1 MTSVVAAF
9 RRRVADAP
17 GTVAVSAG
25 DDLLSY
31 AGLDRWTRAV
41 AGLLTGAGTVPGD
54 RIAVCLERSPGLIAA
69 LLGVLDAG
77 AAFVPVGLT
86 DPAAR
91 VAEVFEDAGV
101 RAVLC
106 EPDDA
111 DRFAPYG
118 VPVLHVP
125 ARPGPD
131 TGPDGVP
138 QAGPGAAPE
147 TGDGSAARADGLA
160 YLMYTSGSTGRPK
173 AVMVEHRNIVNLV
186 TGPNYVT
193 LGPADRIL
201 QLAPVAF
208 DAATFEIWGALLNGA
223 RLVLAPAQQ
232 VQAEELGAL
241 LRDEGITVLWLTAAL
256 FHRQIDVDVKAFAGL
271 RTVLA
276 GGDVLSVPHLDE
288 LRSAVPGCGIVNGY
302 GPTETTTFAV
312 CHRIGVHE
320 DLGRSVPIG
329 TPVQNVDVRIVGDD
343 GRPVPDGTA
352 GELWIGG
359 AGVSRG
365 YWRRPE
371 LTERAFVTAP
381 WDPAAGRFYRSGD
394 LARRRPDGVL
404 EFLGRNDDQFK
415 LRGFRIEPGE
425 LESTL
430 AGHPQ
435 VRGAAVGLRDSHV
448 GDRRLVAWLVPE
460 GDGLDRRALRAYL
473 RERVPEHMIPAA
485 FVAVDGLPV
494 TGNGKTDR
502 KALPT
507 PDWTSKSIYI

>member
-9 RRRVADAP
+9 RRRVAEAP
-17 GTVAVSAG
+17 DTVAVSAG
-25 DDLLSY
+25 DDTVSY
-31 AGLDRWTRAV
+31 AQLDAWAREV
-41 AGLLTGAGTVPGD
+41 ARLLASGAGTGPGD
-54 RIAVCLERSPGLIAA
+54 RIAVCLERSPELIAA

-86 DPAAR
+86 DPAPR
-91 VAEVFEDAGV
+91 IAEVFADAEV

-106 EPDDA
+106 EPDDD
-111 DRFAPYG
+111 DRFAPHG
-118 VPVLHVP
+118 ATVLHVP
-125 ARPGPD
+125 ARPD
-131 TGPDGVP
+131 TGP
-138 QAGPGAAPE
+138 QHAPV
-147 TGDGSAARADGLA
+147 DPSAYTVRPDDLA

-173 AVMVEHRNIVNLV
+173 AVMVEHRNVVNLV
-186 TGPNYVT
+186 TEPNYVE
-193 LGPADRIL
+193 LGPADRVL

-223 RLVLAPAQQ
+223 RLVLAPAGQ

-241 LRDEGITVLWLTAAL
+241 LRDEGVTVLWLTAAL
-256 FHRQIDVDVKAFAGL
+256 FHRQIDTDVKAFAGL

-276 GGDVLSVPHLDE
+276 GGDVLSVPHIDE
-288 LRSAVPGCGIVNGY
+288 LRAAVPSCGVVNGY

-312 CHRIGVHE
+312 CHRIGVRE

-329 TPVQNVDVRIVGDD
+329 TPLQNVDVRIVGDD
-343 GRPVPDGTA
+343 GRPVPDGTP

-365 YWRRPE
+365 YWRRPD

-381 WDPAAGRFYRSGD
+381 WDASAGRFYRSGD
-394 LARRRPDGVL
+394 LARRRADGVV

-430 AGHPQ
+430 VGHPQ
-435 VRGAAVGLRDSHV
+435 VRAAAVALRESHL
-448 GDRRLVAWLVPE
+448 GDRRLVAWVVPD
-460 GDGLDRRALRAYL
+460 GDALDRRALRKYL

-485 FVAVDGLPV
+485 FVAVGELPV

-502 KALPT
+502 KALPA
-507 PDWTSKSIYI
+507 PDWTSKSIYV

>member
-17 GTVAVSAG
+17 GAVAVSAG
-25 DDLLSY
+25 DDQLTY
-31 AGLDRWTRAV
+31 AGLDHWTRAV
-41 AGLLTGAGTVPGD
+41 AHTLVDTAGVVPGD
-54 RIAVCLERSPGLIAA
+54 RVAVCLERSPGLVAA
-69 LLGVLDAG
+69 LLGVLGAG
-77 AAFVPVGLT
+77 AAFVPIGLE

-91 VAEVFEDAGV
+91 VAEVFADAEV

-118 VPVLHVP
+118 IPVLEVP
-125 ARPGPD
+125 GRPAE
-131 TGPDGVP
+131 DG
-138 QAGPGAAPE
+138 QAYPE
-147 TGDGSAARADGLA
+147 LPKVRADDLA

-173 AVMVEHRNIVNLV
+173 AVMVEHRNITNLV
-186 TGPNYVT
+186 TNPNYVE
-193 LGPADRIL
+193 LGPDDRIL

-223 RLVLAPAQQ
+223 RLVLAPPRQ
-232 VQAEELGAL
+232 VQAEELGTL
-241 LRDEGITVLWLTAAL
+241 LRQEGVTVLWLTAAL
-256 FHRQIDVDVKAFAGL
+256 FHRQIDVDVKAFHGL

-276 GGDVLSVPHLDE
+276 GGDVLSVPHIRE
-288 LRSAVPGCGIVNGY
+288 LQSAVPDCGIVNGY

-312 CHRIGVHE
+312 CHRIGAQE
-320 DLGRSVPIG
+320 DLGHTVPIG
-329 TPVQNVDVRIVGDD
+329 TPLQNVDVRIVGDD
-343 GRPVPDGTA
+343 GVPLPDGEP

-365 YWRRPE
+365 YWRRPD
-371 LTERAFVTAP
+371 LTDQAFVTAP
-381 WDPAAGRFYRSGD
+381 WDGSAGRFYRSGD
-394 LARRRPDGVL
+394 LARRRPDGVI

-425 LESTL
+425 LESVLT
-430 AGHPQ
+430 GHPQ
-435 VRGAAVGLRDSHV
+435 VRGAAVGVRESHLQ
-448 GDRRLVAWLVPE
+448 DRRLVAWVVPE
-460 GDGLDRRALRAYL
+460 GEELDRRALRKYL

-485 FVAVDGLPV
+485 FVALPELPI

-507 PDWTSKSIYI
+507 PDWTSKSIYV

>member
-17 GTVAVSAG
+17 DTVAVCAG
-25 DDLLSY
+25 DDRLSY
-31 AGLDRWTRAV
+31 AELDRWARQVTHQ
-41 AGLLTGAGTVPGD
+41 LTDGAGALPGD
-54 RIAVCLERSPGLIAA
+54 RIAVCLDRSPELIAA
-69 LLGVLDAG
+69 LLGVLGAG
-77 AAFVPVGLT
+77 AAFVPIGLT
-86 DPAAR
+86 DPAQR
-91 VAEVFEDAGV
+91 VAEVFADSGV

-118 VPVLHVP
+118 VPVLHVAA
-125 ARPGPD
+125 ARPAPD
-131 TGPDGVP
+131 
-138 QAGPGAAPE
+138 AAAPPE
-147 TGDGSAARADGLA
+147 TYTVRPDDLA

-173 AVMVEHRNIVNLV
+173 AVMVEHRNITNLV
-186 TGPNYVT
+186 TEPNYVD
-193 LGPADRIL
+193 LGPDDRIL

-223 RLVLAPAQQ
+223 RLVLAPPQQ
-232 VQAEELGAL
+232 VPAEELGAL
-241 LRDEGITVLWLTAAL
+241 LHGEGITVLWLTAAL

-271 RTVLA
+271 RAVLA
-276 GGDVLSVPHLDE
+276 GGDVLSVPHIDE
-288 LRSAVPGCGIVNGY
+288 LRAAVPGCAVVNGY

-312 CHRIGVHE
+312 CHRIGAHE
-320 DLGRSVPIG
+320 DLGQSVPIG
-329 TPVQNVDVRIVGDD
+329 TPLQNVDIRIVGDD
-343 GRPVPDGTA
+343 GRPLPDGEA

-365 YWRRPE
+365 YWQRPD
-371 LTERAFVTAP
+371 LTEKAFVTAP
-381 WDPAAGRFYRSGD
+381 WDSSAGRFYRSGD
-394 LARRRPDGVL
+394 LARRRPDGVI
-404 EFLGRNDDQFK
+404 EFLGRGDDQFK

-435 VRGAAVGLRDSHV
+435 VRSAAVGVRESHLA
-448 GDRRLVAWLVPE
+448 DRRLVAWVVPA
-460 GDGLDRRALRAYL
+460 GDALDRRALRSYL

-485 FVAVDGLPV
+485 FVSLAELPI

-502 KALPT
+502 KALPA
-507 PDWTSKSIYI
+507 PDWTSRSIYV

>member
-9 RRRVADAP
+9 RRRVAQAP
-17 GTVAVSAG
+17 ATVAVSAG
-25 DDLLSY
+25 DDRLSY
-31 AGLDRWTRAV
+31 AGLDRWARAV
-41 AGLLTGAGTVPGD
+41 AALLTDAGTGPGD
-54 RIAVCLERSPGLIAA
+54 RVAVCLERSPELVAA

-86 DPAAR
+86 DPAGR
-91 VAEVFEDAGV
+91 VAEVLSDAEV

-125 ARPGPD
+125 PRPAGEPD
-131 TGPDGVP
+131 VP
-138 QAGPGAAPE
+138 APAV
-147 TGDGSAARADGLA
+147 DSPARADGLA

-186 TGPNYVT
+186 TDPNYVT
-193 LGPADRIL
+193 LGPSDRVL

-232 VQAEELGAL
+232 VQAEELGTL
-241 LRDEGITVLWLTAAL
+241 LRDEGVTVLWLTAAL
-256 FHRQIDVDVKAFAGL
+256 FHRQVEVDVKAFAGL

-276 GGDVLSVPHLDE
+276 GGDVLSVPHIDE
-288 LRSAVPGCGIVNGY
+288 LRRAVPDCGIVNGY

-312 CHRIGVHE
+312 CHRIGADE
-320 DLGRSVPIG
+320 DLGRAVPIG

-343 GRPVPDGTA
+343 GRPVPDGTP

-365 YWRRPE
+365 YWRRPD

-394 LARRRPDGVL
+394 LARRRPDGVV
-404 EFLGRNDDQFK
+404 EFLGRDDDQFK

-430 AGHPQ
+430 AAHPQ
-435 VRGAAVGLRDSHV
+435 VRCAAVALRDSHL

-460 GDGLDRRALRAYL
+460 EAGLDRRALRSYL
-473 RERVPEHMIPAA
+473 RDRVPEHMIPAA
-485 FVAVDGLPV
+485 FVAVDALPV

-507 PDWTSKSIYI
+507 PDWTSRSIYI